1 MSKLFLIP
9 PTKIDKH
16 FCRLSD
22 IISPTE
28 IRRTENRKESL
39 KMKIEV
45 LTYQRIGNLRS
56 SYNRL
61 GNKKILNAILSKGN
75 IVLMATAFL
84 LGRASLFGG
93 LMPFGVAAYAS
104 TAGFDVN
111 RLLVAA
117 FVILGMVT
125 GGAKE
130 QIYVTVAGMIL
141 SNALNFPFR
150 NNKSQSHFRH
160 AAIGLVSVLMPQTVI
175 IYLQGFLLYD
185 VLKGL
190 FYGFA
195 VFLLI
200 FVFRNAMPLIAC
212 IERKRALSN
221 EEVISVAIV
230 AALSLSGLVGIE
242 VLGLSVKNVLCILTI
257 ITLAYKC
264 GLGAGAA
271 IGVTVGLIVS
281 MSSTVTPLVISSFA
295 FCGLLAGLFK
305 DIGKIGSSLGFV
317 MGNAVLTLY
326 LNNST
331 EVLIHLKEI
340 IIAVGLF
347 MIIPNRLIEAAVGAF
362 NRSVKAYYADKS
374 SYSRRIKELT
384 VEKLNKFSHAFKEL
398 SKTFSEISQASIAV
412 DKQDI
417 SSMFDRV
424 ADRVCRDCSLCLHCW
439 DRNFYNT
446 YQVMFKIVESLDLKG
461 RIEEKDIPDYFIDRC
476 ERVNDFVDAV
486 NNIYEIFKVDMV
498 WKNKIVESRGLV
510 SQQLDGLSK
519 VISNLATEI
528 AVDVGFKAELEE
540 AIMLELNN
548 AGIKADDV
556 VVFENKW
563 GKYEISIFHKGCGG
577 KRLCAGVV
585 EKVVSDVVGRKMA
598 RENGDF
604 CKKGKDGGYE
614 LRLVEEEAFAVA
626 TGVAKAPKAGG
637 AVSGDSYT
645 FMSNGD
651 GKYIVALS
659 DGMGSGQKAYAQS
672 KVTINLLEQFM
683 ESGFDKDTSVSLINS
698 ILMLKSGDD
707 SFSTIDLSVIDLFGG
722 EVEFVK
728 IGAAPTFIKKGGK
741 VETVR
746 SASLPIGILSNIEVE
761 LAHKKVENGDFIIM
775 VSDGVVDAFK
785 GDENDDSR
793 LIEFIRKI
801 KSINPQWIADS
812 ILDEAN
818 RICEGRPGDDMTVLV
833 AKVWKRSGQM

>member
-1 MSKLFLIP
+1 
-9 PTKIDKH
+9 
-16 FCRLSD
+16 
-22 IISPTE
+22 
-28 IRRTENRKESL
+28 
-39 KMKIEV
+39 
-45 LTYQRIGNLRS
+45 
-56 SYNRL
+56 
-61 GNKKILNAILSKGN
+61 
-75 IVLMATAFL
+75 
-84 LGRASLFGG
+84 
-93 LMPFGVAAYAS
+93 
-104 TAGFDVN
+104 
-111 RLLVAA
+111 
-117 FVILGMVT
+117 
-125 GGAKE
+125 
-130 QIYVTVAGMIL
+130 
-141 SNALNFPFR
+141 
-150 NNKSQSHFRH
+150 
-160 AAIGLVSVLMPQTVI
+160 
-175 IYLQGFLLYD
+175 
-185 VLKGL
+185 
-190 FYGFA
+190 
-195 VFLLI
+195 
-200 FVFRNAMPLIAC
+200 
-212 IERKRALSN
+212 
-221 EEVISVAIV
+221 
-230 AALSLSGLVGIE
+230 
-242 VLGLSVKNVLCILTI
+242 
-257 ITLAYKC
+257 
-264 GLGAGAA
+264 
-271 IGVTVGLIVS
+271 
-281 MSSTVTPLVISSFA
+281 
-295 FCGLLAGLFK
+295 
-305 DIGKIGSSLGFV
+305 
-317 MGNAVLTLY
+317 
-326 LNNST
+326 
-331 EVLIHLKEI
+331 VLIHLKEI

-461 RIEEKDIPDYFIDRC
+461 RIEEKHIPDYFIDRC